1 MNHEMLVER
10 VALIPDKVK
19 GEEWSAQPTKRSSE
33 SFRMTNAL
41 SLGEGPAEVA
51 RRAG

>member
-1 MNHEMLVER
+1 MILDGCLG
-10 VALIPDKVK
+10 ATAPLLPDG

-41 SLGEGPAEVA
+41 SKSEGPAEVA